1 MTLKPYERIPV
12 VFESVGNIGPRYT
25 GRIKV
30 TLTNY
35 SSKGIKMSEGDIVGY
50 IVLQPFSL
58 K

>member
-1 MTLKPYERIPV
+1 MKPDEHLPV
-12 VFESVGNIGPRYT
+12 LFESVGNIGPRYT

-50 IVLQPFSL
+50 IVLQSFSL